1 MVNLNPNGEA
11 FIYGVLI
18 TTEHMLLME
27 AIMLTVVAVLKNAM
41 LSVTFAMCVMGYL
54 FLFPGKGS
62 VLSCDVAFSK
72 HIL

>member
-1 MVNLNPNGEA
+1 MVNLNPAGES

-18 TTEHMLLME
+18 TTQHMLMME

-54 FLFPGKGS
+54 FLFPGAGIS
-62 VLSCDVAFSK
+62 IS
-72 HIL
+72 